1 MTRELGDRVLVVG
14 LGFIGSHVAAA
25 LDRAGVPTTILTRR
39 SPSDG
44 GLNDS
49 GAPGA
54 GGSRAPGAMP
64 GSTRARL
71 LRGDAADPAMVARA
85 MKGVGHVVYCAGG
98 LMPAQSNLHPT
109 ADIEL
114 ALPPLICLLEAL
126 RQRPGAGITFLSSG
140 GTVYGNP
147 LRLPVDEDH
156 PTDPITSYGVM
167 KLASEK
173 YIRMYSSLYGVPG
186 RILRCSNV
194 YGEGQPPDRGQGV
207 IAAFLHCAL
216 ADQPITLFGD
226 GSVVRDY
233 LYAGDLADLVVQLL
247 GLGRQPELA
256 NVGSGVGTS
265 LKAVVD
271 LVETVTG
278 RAVQIEHK
286 LGRAF
291 DIGEIVLDI
300 TRLRRLMSFEPVPI
314 EVGIRRTWDALVAR
328 HQAASSLGIA

>member
-1 MTRELGDRVLVVG
+1 MMRLPEARVLVVG
-14 LGFIGSHVAAA
+14 LGFIGSHVVAA
-25 LDRAGVPTTILTRR
+25 LHRAGVPTTILTRSAVPGGAQG
-39 SPSDG
+39 SPA
-44 GLNDS
+44 LRI
-49 GAPGA
+49 A
-54 GGSRAPGAMP
+54 
-64 GSTRARL
+64 TL
-71 LRGDAADPAMVARA
+71 VRGDAADPAL
-85 MKGVGHVVYCAGG
+85 VGQAIEGASHVVYCAGG

-114 ALPPLICLLEAL
+114 ALPPLISVLEVL
-126 RQRPGAGITFLSSG
+126 RQRPGIGITFLSSG

-173 YIRMYSSLYGVPG
+173 YIRMYTSLYGVPG

-207 IAAFLHCAL
+207 IAAFLHRAL
-216 ADQPITLFGD
+216 TDQPMAMFGD

-233 LYAGDLADLVVQLL
+233 LYAGDLADLVVRLV
-247 GLGRQPELA
+247 GLGGIGELGDKSELA

-265 LKAVVD
+265 LKTVVE

-278 RAVQIEHK
+278 RAVQVEHK
-286 LGRAF
+286 PGRAF

-300 TRLRRLMSFEPVPI
+300 SRLRRLVAFDPVPL
-314 EVGIRRTWDALVAR
+314 EAGIRRTWDAIVAR
-328 HQAASSLGIA
+328 QEAASPLGIA

>member
-1 MTRELGDRVLVVG
+1 
-14 LGFIGSHVAAA
+14 
-25 LDRAGVPTTILTRR
+25 
-39 SPSDG
+39 
-44 GLNDS
+44 
-49 GAPGA
+49 
-54 GGSRAPGAMP
+54 
-64 GSTRARL
+64 
-71 LRGDAADPAMVARA
+71 MVARA
-85 MKGVGHVVYCAGG
+85 MEGVGHVVYCAGG

-114 ALPPLICLLEAL
+114 ALPPLICVLEAL
-126 RQRPGAGITFLSSG
+126 RHRPDQRGAGITFLSSG

-147 LRLPVDEDH
+147 LRLPVGEDH

-173 YIRMYSSLYGVPG
+173 YIRMYTSLYGVPG

-207 IAAFLHCAL
+207 VAAFLHRAL
-216 ADQPITLFGD
+216 AGQPITVFGD

-233 LYAGDLADLVVQLL
+233 LYAGDLADLVVRLL
-247 GLGRQPELA
+247 GLGPQPDLA

-271 LVETVTG
+271 LVEAVTG

-286 LGRAF
+286 PGRRF

-300 TRLRRLMSFEPVPI
+300 TRLRRLVPFEPLPI
-314 EVGIRRTWDALVAR
+314 EVGMRRTWDALVAR
-328 HQAASSLGIA
+328 QQAASPLGIA

>member
-1 MTRELGDRVLVVG
+1 MTREPGDRVLVVG

-25 LDRAGVPTTILTRR
+25 LERAGVPTTILTRR
-39 SPSDG
+39 SPSYG
-44 GLNDS
+44 GP
-49 GAPGA
+49 AP
-54 GGSRAPGAMP
+54 
-64 GSTRARL
+64 L
-71 LRGDAADPAMVARA
+71 VQIVQGDAADPATVARA
-85 MKGVGHVVYCAGG
+85 MEGAGHVVYCAGG

-114 ALPPLICLLEAL
+114 ALPPLICILEAL
-126 RQRPGAGITFLSSG
+126 RQRPGAGVTFLSSG

-173 YIRMYSSLYGVPG
+173 YIRMYTSLYGVPG

-207 IAAFLHCAL
+207 IAAFLHRAL
-216 ADQPITLFGD
+216 ADQPITVFGD

-233 LYAGDLADLVVQLL
+233 LYAGDLADLVVRLL
-247 GLGRQPELA
+247 TLGPQPELA

-265 LKAVVD
+265 LRAIVD
-271 LVETVTG
+271 LVEAVSG
-278 RAVQIEHK
+278 RAVRVEHRPA
-286 LGRAF
+286 RAF
-291 DIGEIVLDI
+291 DIAEIVLDV
-300 TRLRRLMSFEPVPI
+300 TRLRRLLPFDPVPV
-314 EVGIRRTWDALVAR
+314 EVGIRRTWDALVA
-328 HQAASSLGIA
+328 SSARQGAVGPLGIVRPGAAAYPT